1 MSWLP
6 ALHLRTKLVA
16 SIVLTSVMAV
26 LATSFAFVQ
35 YDRKQEIA
43 NVSDDMKMLA
53 GIIANR
59 STAALIFGDARQA
72 ESNLKALGENPNVV
86 MACIYDSGNEVFSY
100 HHFTHLDQQPCPK
113 TPLQSTLSIGDTIEI
128 YEPIELDNLLIGTL
142 YMSMS
147 LDWLSERWRDQIT
160 YIFFVVLMVFIASI
174 ILAKYL
180 QMLLVRPIQHISITA
195 RNITENKD
203 YSLRAKKG
211 VKDELGDMADVFNTM
226 LSKIEEETESLYSSE
241 EKFRQLSAL
250 APVGIFQLNL
260 DNHITY
266 VNNRWIE
273 ITGIDQPLVNLE
285 HWLGRIRLEDRR
297 RALKAWSELAKNH
310 QSFVVEVGFEK
321 EDGSVTWSIIE
332 ASALYDSKGVVY
344 GYMGAISDITDLK
357 NAQLQM
363 EHLAFYDPLTS
374 LSNRRLFKD
383 RLSKAVA
390 ESKRRGSFIAL
401 LFLDLDQFKR
411 INDSLGHDAGDQLLV
426 EVARRLKE
434 CVRDSDTVSRIGGD
448 EFTVLLTDIDSSHG
462 VHHIAEK
469 ILLSLSMPVQL
480 NNQEVI
486 NTVSIGITLAPNDGD
501 DDITLM
507 RNADLA
513 MYQAKAKGRNNFQFF
528 SEEMNKEMMGY
539 LKLEKDLRTSIE
551 ADDDFVI
558 FYQPKID
565 LINNRFIGVE
575 ALIRWIPEGQ
585 DMISPDRFIPIA
597 EESGLIVP
605 IGKFVLRR
613 ACTQIKELIDLGVWP
628 EDAKVA
634 VNLSARQFSDPGLI
648 DNLKETL
655 KITQCPVSNLELE
668 ITESTLMDN
677 VESAILT
684 MRYIKEMGIAIA
696 IDDFGTGY
704 SSLSYLK
711 RFPIDILKVDR
722 SFVMD
727 IPNDL
732 NDMAITAAVIAMAHK
747 LNLRVVA
754 EGIEP
759 KEQMDFLRSNRC
771 EYGQGYLIARPMPI
785 ADLEDYLQLPSKIR
799 VAKYLN

>member
-1 MSWLP
+1 MLWLP
-6 ALHLRTKLVA
+6 QLHLRTKLVG
-16 SIVLTSVMAV
+16 SIVLTSILAV
-26 LATSFAFVQ
+26 VATSFAFVQ
-35 YDRKQEIA
+35 YDRHQEITT
-43 NVSDDMKMLA
+43 VSEDMRMLA
-53 GIIANR
+53 SIIANR

-100 HHFTHLDQQPCPK
+100 YHFTHLDQQPCPQK
-113 TPLQSTLSIGDTIEI
+113 PERSALTIDNTIEI

-142 YMSMS
+142 YMSVS

-160 YIFFVVLMVFIASI
+160 YILFVVFMVFVASI
-174 ILAKYL
+174 LIAKYL
-180 QMLLVRPIQHISITA
+180 QLLLVRPIKQIATTA

-211 VKDELGDMADVFNTM
+211 VKDELGDMVDVFNTM

-250 APVGIFQLNL
+250 APVGIFQINL
-260 DNHITY
+260 DNQITY
-266 VNNRWIE
+266 VNNRWTE
-273 ITGIDQPLVNLE
+273 ITGISQKMINLE
-285 HWLGRIRLEDRR
+285 HWLGRIRVEDRR
-297 RALKAWSELAKNH
+297 RTLKAWSELAQNH
-310 QSFVVEVGFEK
+310 QSFVVEVGFEQ
-321 EDGSVTWSIIE
+321 EDNSITWTIIE
-332 ASALYDSKGVVY
+332 ASVLFDSKGEVY

-363 EHLAFYDPLTS
+363 ENLAFYDPLTS

-390 ESKRRGSFIAL
+390 ESKRRGTFIAL
-401 LFLDLDQFKR
+401 LYLDLDQFKR

-426 EVARRLKE
+426 EFAIRLQD
-434 CVRDSDTVSRIGGD
+434 CVRESDTVSRIGGD

-462 VHHIAEK
+462 VHSIAEK
-469 ILLSLSMPVQL
+469 ILISLSRPVML

-486 NTVSIGITLAPNDGD
+486 NTVSIGITVAPSDGD
-501 DDITLM
+501 DDISLL

-528 SEEMNKEMMGY
+528 SESMNSEMMGY
-539 LKLEKDLRTSIE
+539 LKIEKDLRTSINAE
-551 ADDDFVI
+551 NEFVI
-558 FYQPKID
+558 YYQPKID
-565 LINNRFIGVE
+565 LINNRFVGAE
-575 ALIRWIPEGQ
+575 ALIRWIPDGQ
-585 DMISPDRFIPIA
+585 EMINPDRFIPIA

-605 IGKFVLRR
+605 IGKWVLRR
-613 ACTQIKELIDLGVWP
+613 ACLQIKQLLDLGVWP
-628 EDAKVA
+628 HDARVA
-634 VNLSARQFSDPGLI
+634 VNLSARQFSDPDLVS
-648 DNLKETL
+648 NLKETL
-655 KITQCPVSNLELE
+655 EITGCPVSVLELE

-677 VESAILT
+677 VESAIST
-684 MRYIKEMGIAIA
+684 MYQIKEMGIAIA

-732 NDMAITAAVIAMAHK
+732 DDMAITAAVVAMAHK

-754 EGIEP
+754 EGIET
-759 KEQMDFLRSNRC
+759 KDQLDFLRSNRC

-785 ADLEDYLQLPSKIR
+785 SDLESYIQLPRKTG
-799 VAKYLN
+799 

>member
-6 ALHLRTKLVA
+6 TLHLRTKLVG
-16 SIVLTSVMAV
+16 SIVLTSVIAV
-26 LATSFAFVQ
+26 VATSFAFVQ
-35 YDRKQEIA
+35 YDRNQEIA
-43 NVSDDMKMLA
+43 TVSEDMRMLA

-72 ESNLKALGENPNVV
+72 VSNLKALGENPNVV
-86 MACIYDSGNEVFSY
+86 MACIYDSGNDVFSS
-100 HHFTHLDQQPCPK
+100 HHFTHLDQKPCPK
-113 TPLQSTLSIGDTIEI
+113 VPLKSALSIGETIEI

-147 LDWLSERWRDQIT
+147 LDWLSNRWREQLT
-160 YIFFVVLMVFIASI
+160 YISFVVLMVLIAAMV
-174 ILAKYL
+174 LAKYL
-180 QMLLVRPIQHISITA
+180 QTLLVRPIQQIAITA
-195 RNITENKD
+195 RSITENKD
-203 YSLRAKKG
+203 YSLRAISG
-211 VKDELGDMADVFNTM
+211 VKDELGEMADVFNTM

-241 EKFRQLSAL
+241 EKFRQLSAM
-250 APVGIFQLNL
+250 APVGIFQVNL
-260 DNHITY
+260 ENEITY

-273 ITGIDQPLVNLE
+273 ITGIDQSMVNLAQ
-285 HWLGRIRLEDRR
+285 WLGRIRLEDRR
-297 RALKAWSELAKNH
+297 RALKAWSELVKSD

-321 EDGSVTWSIIE
+321 EANTITWSIIE
-332 ASALYDSKGVVY
+332 ASVLYDSKGVIY

-363 EHLAFYDPLTS
+363 ENLAFYDPLTG

-383 RLSKAVA
+383 RLSKAVS

-426 EVARRLKE
+426 EVARRLKACIRE
-434 CVRDSDTVSRIGGD
+434 SDTVSRIGGD

-469 ILLSLSMPVQL
+469 ILQSLRVPVLL

-528 SEEMNKEMMGY
+528 SEEMNEEMMGY
-539 LKLEKDLRTSIE
+539 LKIEKDLRSSIE
-551 ADDDFVI
+551 NDDDFII

-565 LINNRFIGVE
+565 LINNSFVGVE
-575 ALIRWIPEGQ
+575 ALIRWLPNGG

-597 EESGLIVP
+597 EETGLIVP

-613 ACTQIKELIDLGVWP
+613 ACTQIKSLLDLGIWP
-628 EDAKVA
+628 QDAKVA

-655 KITQCPVSNLELE
+655 EITQCPVSVLELE

-684 MRYIKEMGIAIA
+684 MRYIKEMGISIA

-727 IPNDL
+727 IPSDL

-754 EGIEP
+754 EGIET
-759 KEQMDFLRSNRC
+759 KEQLDFLRSNHC
-771 EYGQGYLIARPMPI
+771 EYGQGYLIARPMPCK
-785 ADLEDYLQLPSKIR
+785 DLENYIQLPFNIDVS
-799 VAKYLN
+799 